1 MYPKLYLFIIV
12 ILALGLPIFIPFN
25 KLEGYSNYT
34 LDMEMGKFPES
45 VTNVLVQ
52 DTYPS
57 IGKNQVSDETSNKMW
72 WRYPTFQV
80 GSYSQIT
87 NNIRYP
93 YNPDDARCT
102 AGDMCYATYK
112 NKGLH
117 TNYIKPLPP
126 VNSTCGGTRV
136 GYFTT

>member
-45 VTNVLVQ
+45 ATNVLVQ

-57 IGKNQVSDETSNKMW
+57 IGKNQVSDETAYKMW

-80 GSYSQIT
+80 G
-87 NNIRYP
+87 
-93 YNPDDARCT
+93 
-102 AGDMCYATYK
+102 
-112 NKGLH
+112 
-117 TNYIKPLPP
+117 
-126 VNSTCGGTRV
+126 
-136 GYFTT
+136 